1 VTRIKDMASAAA
13 TNTGFP
19 GVEVHGKSIRV
30 AFMYKGA
37 RHRHTLGIEPTRN
50 NIKHAAS
57 LRSAALFALKSGN
70 YKENEFFPHSR
81 ASDSTA
87 TSKRVGDLCERYKPL
102 KAVDITPETQSRYE
116 IALDICVATLGRN
129 RLVDSLLPEDIQ
141 KLRADLIVT
150 RAVSTVNHYLATFA
164 GFLYWCENNHYCG
177 ELGKHCVRFTKSSKD
192 PDPLTYEEYLTLV
205 EKGCLHPTDEAA
217 VTVAVYTG
225 LRPGELLAL
234 AVEDVAPDFSKIT
247 VRRSITQSSTFKVPK
262 TNKERTVLL
271 QPPARAA
278 LKTLIAGANQREPAD
293 LTVWLNRHE
302 SRVDR
307 VRVLLSPKTQARKKV
322 VNDYFVP
329 SAWNTKW
336 VNLIRRAEIRP
347 RPPYQTRHTFA
358 CWNLTARGNL
368 AFIAN
373 QMGHSDYSMLVTVY
387 GRWIDTESP
396 RELERIWEGMQK
408 MAQIAPNLP
417 QKVQIE
423 APSY

>member
-1 VTRIKDMASAAA
+1 MAGVAA
-13 TNTGFP
+13 TTTGFP

-30 AFMYKGA
+30 AFMYKGT

-50 NIKHAAS
+50 NIKHAAG
-57 LRSAALFALKSGN
+57 LRSAALFALKNGSYN
-70 YKENEFFPHSR
+70 ETEFFPHSR
-81 ASDSTA
+81 TADSTA
-87 TSKRVGDLCERYKPL
+87 SSKRVGDLCERYKPL
-102 KAVDITPETQSRYE
+102 KAIDITPETQSRYE
-116 IALDICVATLGRN
+116 IALDICMTTLGRN
-129 RLVDSLLPEDIQ
+129 RLIDSLLPEDIQ
-141 KLRADLIVT
+141 KLRADLIST

-192 PDPLTYEEYLTLV
+192 PDPLTHEEYLTLI
-205 EKGCLHPTDEAA
+205 ERGCQHPIDEAA

-234 AVEDVAPDFSKIT
+234 AVEDVATDFSKIT
-247 VRRSITQSSTFKVPK
+247 VRRSITQSLTFKVPK
-262 TNKERTVLL
+262 TKKERTVLL

-278 LKTLIAGANQREPAD
+278 LKVLVSDATQREPAD

-302 SRVDR
+302 SRIDR

-336 VNLIRRAEIRP
+336 ANLIRRAEIRA
-347 RPPYQTRHTFA
+347 RPPYQTRHTYA

-396 RELERIWEGMQK
+396 RELERIWEGMQS
-408 MAQIAPNLP
+408 MASNAPNLP
-417 QKVQIE
+417 HKTKSE
-423 APSY
+423 TTSR